1 MTHLPVNRPDLVNLG
16 TFMSNYYTIYQTIEK
31 VEGRCNTME
40 PTHDATEE
48 SSHRGSKSWMVE
60 YTVQVDEESHRHL
73 SLIRADEVTDVQH
86 QLLRELRKAY
96 NTSERVDVT
105 VHRIEP
111 VTTNTDALYFEGIYA
126 P

>member
-1 MTHLPVNRPDLVNLG
+1 
-16 TFMSNYYTIYQTIEK
+16 
-31 VEGRCNTME
+31 ME

-48 SSHRGSKSWMVE
+48 SSHRGSKAWMVE
-60 YTVQVDEESHRHL
+60 YTVQVDEDSHRHL

-105 VHRIEP
+105 VHRIES

>member
-1 MTHLPVNRPDLVNLG
+1 
-16 TFMSNYYTIYQTIEK
+16 MSKYYTLDQTIEK
-31 VEGRCNTME
+31 VEGPCNIME

-48 SSHRGSKSWMVE
+48 SSHRGSKAWMVE
-60 YTVQVDEESHRHL
+60 YTVQVDEDSHRHL
-73 SLIRADEVTDVQH
+73 SLIRADEITDVHH

>member
-31 VEGRCNTME
+31 VEDRCSTME